1 VPRGRAI
8 ELLRVPEGGG
18 ANERSSLHQFLRI
31 EIEVL
36 VWIPANRSRQTNQ
49 TKTKNER
56 RNKIMRKSLPIL
68 LTAIVIAS
76 IGLTSFAAEQ
86 SAPSGVVNI
95 NTADVAQLSLL
106 PRVGARAAQ
115 RIVDYRKE
123 HGNFQKATD
132 LMQVKGFGDK
142 TFERLSSYITVEG
155 KTTLTSKIRSPRKPR
170 SSKAS

>member
-1 VPRGRAI
+1 
-8 ELLRVPEGGG
+8 
-18 ANERSSLHQFLRI
+18 
-31 EIEVL
+31 
-36 VWIPANRSRQTNQ
+36 
-49 TKTKNER
+49 
-56 RNKIMRKSLPIL
+56 MRKSLPIL

-76 IGLTSFAAEQ
+76 IGLTSFAAEP
-86 SAPSGVVNI
+86 APSGVVNI

-155 KTTLTSKIRSPRKPR
+155 KTTLTSKVRSPRKPR